1 MLNPKF
7 RSFPFRSF
15 PKENTVGTDGINEF
29 LISVLPYSVH
39 SRNAGNGR
47 ERTGTNDISKSTAS
61 TFGGDW

>member
-1 MLNPKF
+1 MIAIIF

-15 PKENTVGTDGINEF
+15 PKENTLGTDGINEV

-47 ERTGTNDISKSTAS
+47 ERTPFQDQ
-61 TFGGDW
+61 WHR